1 MYCYTNC
8 NQLPWHRLLC
18 ACDLVSFVCLPGLN
32 MKCCRNRLLR
42 NDHSDSRQKNG
53 AIAEIE
59 QMVNSSAHK
68 QNGNAV
74 EMLHKITIQHEYM
87 FINDFRC
94 YFFSCLF
101 FCVECVC
108 FSFHRHIYNTFPLN
122 GRAWSVYLHNR
133 MITENQPRN
142 KAPNNET
149 KKKKCSKWE
158 RRKKI
163 ANIKQIPFSYDFSCL
178 LFYLGNVHTCGR

>member
-1 MYCYTNC
+1 MCKFSSRFFLTLSTTGDALVNLLRSTYTKCIVLQIVINCRDIVCY
-8 NQLPWHRLLC
+8 
-18 ACDLVSFVCLPGLN
+18 ACDLVSFVCLPRLN

-122 GRAWSVYLHNR
+122 GRA
-133 MITENQPRN
+133 
-142 KAPNNET
+142 
-149 KKKKCSKWE
+149 
-158 RRKKI
+158 
-163 ANIKQIPFSYDFSCL
+163 
-178 LFYLGNVHTCGR
+178 